1 MGKEV
6 LPGGIPAMLL
16 PKSTCV
22 CIPCIDSVAPRVCWP
37 KYHFWPDMKIE
48 MDVVISVLSLLVLH

>member
-1 MGKEV
+1 M

-22 CIPCIDSVAPRVCWP
+22 CISCIDSVAPRVCWP

-48 MDVVISVLSLLVLH
+48 MDVVISVLS